1 MSSSEPIDNECS
13 ADGLLRGGK
22 GEISVSLVSW
32 ANVSFRRRRLRLL
45 FGVVRERRD
54 TAFFIAGLSF
64 WSAERKKKAH
74 GKHKATYVK
83 TKEKVMNISCKL
95 WNEWEVQ
102 KGQYGSSTLNLISH
116 FYVACGK
123 VHWDFTVRHG
133 HFLEVVTVFWHNCR
147 FLDIVRKSKMKHWLS
162 CRAAMVFKCSNNYL
176 FICLFYSF
184 S

>member
-1 MSSSEPIDNECS
+1 MSSSEPIENECS
-13 ADGLLRGGK
+13 AEGLLRGGK

-83 TKEKVMNISCKL
+83 TKEWKGHEHFLQIMKWMRSTKRPVWIIYTYSYPSFLCCMWKGTLRFYSSSWTLSGSCHSFL
-95 WNEWEVQ
+95 TQQSLPRYCEEVQ
-102 KGQYGSSTLNLISH
+102 DEALI
-116 FYVACGK
+116 V
-123 VHWDFTVRHG
+123 
-133 HFLEVVTVFWHNCR
+133 
-147 FLDIVRKSKMKHWLS
+147 M
-162 CRAAMVFKCSNNYL
+162 
-176 FICLFYSF
+176 
-184 S
+184 